1 MAQSLVATP
10 NLRLKVSHDQVVVMN
25 QTIRSKVPPPT
36 RRLVSPLAYPHVIP
50 SPKKAAGE
58 EAATE
63 HGARTQGVD
72 PVRPPRRGG
81 PAAHAPPDV
90 AVVAQAAGRRARKG
104 CCLALRRSGHGH
116 ALAVHALRRPGRT
129 ERHALHALRRLVVVP
144 LHTVAVDAGRRPA
157 AVALPLQP
165 SRLAIDP
172 APHHWCGLAPGVG
185 GVDGNHHAREHD
197 A

>member
-25 QTIRSKVPPPT
+25 QTIRSKVPSPPQPAISVVVWS
-36 RRLVSPLAYPHVIP
+36 LSLP
-50 SPKKAAGE
+50 SCHSLRPKKAAGE

-63 HGARTQGVD
+63 HRARTQGVD
-72 PVRPPRRGG
+72 PVRPPRRSGL
-81 PAAHAPPDV
+81 AAHAPPVV
-90 AVVAQAAGRRARKG
+90 AVVAPAARRHARKG
-104 CCLALRRSGHGH
+104 CGLALRRSGH
-116 ALAVHALRRPGRT
+116 ALHTLRRF
-129 ERHALHALRRLVVVP
+129 VVP
-144 LHTVAVDAGRRPA
+144 LHTVLVDAGRRPA

-165 SRLAIDP
+165 ARLAIDP
-172 APHHWCGLAPGVG
+172 APLHWYAPGLG